1 MAYTDVISLTEAK
14 AHLGVDDTS
23 RDTEITRMIET
34 CLSIVEE
41 ETNRLVQRVDK
52 EYLYDEKGCVRVYD
66 FPINTT
72 TFADTVTRTRKT
84 LYSIFNDTS
93 SKGILN
99 ALTPKPITSMFQFTF
114 FLLFPSACPQQE
126 HNSVM
131 FLQTRTKPSEHLC
144 YGTFLQVHPANP
156 LRHQW

>member
-84 LYSIFNDTS
+84 LYSIFNDTDS
-93 SKGILN
+93 DNEGITLSVGYITATDVPKKIIDLALIYLWQLFHNGEIKETYESKKIL
-99 ALTPKPITSMFQFTF
+99 Q
-114 FLLFPSACPQQE
+114 
-126 HNSVM
+126 
-131 FLQTRTKPSEHLC
+131 
-144 YGTFLQVHPANP
+144 P
-156 LRHQW
+156 LKRFIV